1 MLWSFACWR
10 LILNMPAYNKCRGM
24 LCRRL
29 TIACLV
35 LLPAI
40 SLNAQNVSKLKAT
53 KHVGDSIARS
63 ITHPRVADSIPASIL
78 GESSTGN
85 AVIKKGQKV
94 QSGLRKGLD
103 SLGGSATSTEN
114 VVQDRIR
121 KERNTLDSLERIAK
135 SPLDSLQERVGN
147 LKEKWAGK
155 VDVDSIERVSERLQP
170 LAIPSLD
177 NVRPPLNIPN
187 RDGLDIPPLTV
198 NELHNAPLPEGIPK
212 VDIPDPPSIES
223 SIDKISSQ
231 ANIIDEHKDI
241 LIDPRS
247 LDSARIVHEVENQ
260 ALKSEPV
267 KAVNQ
272 EFEKVS
278 SQQASYQALLQ
289 RYRDEKLNREEIT
302 RKAKAIVNSQINEH
316 FSPLKPVETQLSM
329 VNNKLSFFKKLK
341 GDLFSVS
348 PELSSRKF
356 GQRLTPGIMWQLNKR
371 EFLIVDA
378 SVQIGYQLNRRFTAG
393 FGAVYRV
400 GIGDQLTGWI
410 RDLDVFGGRVYVEG
424 NIGKGAFLQGEFEAL
439 RVLATSPLIKP
450 GVETAPNR
458 VYGSYFG
465 LGKRI
470 NIARRIAFVAQAKY
484 RVGYTNEINK
494 VSKVSARFGLEYL
507 FRRPRRDLTGMKK

>member
-1 MLWSFACWR
+1 M
-10 LILNMPAYNKCRGM
+10 
-24 LCRRL
+24 
-29 TIACLV
+29 
-35 LLPAI
+35 
-40 SLNAQNVSKLKAT
+40 
-53 KHVGDSIARS
+53 
-63 ITHPRVADSIPASIL
+63 
-78 GESSTGN
+78 
-85 AVIKKGQKV
+85 
-94 QSGLRKGLD
+94 
-103 SLGGSATSTEN
+103 
-114 VVQDRIR
+114 
-121 KERNTLDSLERIAK
+121 
-135 SPLDSLQERVGN
+135 
-147 LKEKWAGK
+147 
-155 VDVDSIERVSERLQP
+155 
-170 LAIPSLD
+170 
-177 NVRPPLNIPN
+177 
-187 RDGLDIPPLTV
+187 

>member
-1 MLWSFACWR
+1 M
-10 LILNMPAYNKCRGM
+10 
-24 LCRRL
+24 
-29 TIACLV
+29 
-35 LLPAI
+35 
-40 SLNAQNVSKLKAT
+40 
-53 KHVGDSIARS
+53 
-63 ITHPRVADSIPASIL
+63 
-78 GESSTGN
+78 
-85 AVIKKGQKV
+85 
-94 QSGLRKGLD
+94 
-103 SLGGSATSTEN
+103 
-114 VVQDRIR
+114 
-121 KERNTLDSLERIAK
+121 
-135 SPLDSLQERVGN
+135 
-147 LKEKWAGK
+147 
-155 VDVDSIERVSERLQP
+155 
-170 LAIPSLD
+170 
-177 NVRPPLNIPN
+177 
-187 RDGLDIPPLTV
+187 

-400 GIGDQLTGWI
+400 GI
-410 RDLDVFGGRVYVEG
+410 V
-424 NIGKGAFLQGEFEAL
+424 
-439 RVLATSPLIKP
+439 TS
-450 GVETAPNR
+450 
-458 VYGSYFG
+458 
-465 LGKRI
+465 
-470 NIARRIAFVAQAKY
+470 
-484 RVGYTNEINK
+484 
-494 VSKVSARFGLEYL
+494 
-507 FRRPRRDLTGMKK
+507 

>member
-1 MLWSFACWR
+1 MPRAGTSGISAIFESLENTIYALVFRLLAFDFEYAC
-10 LILNMPAYNKCRGM
+10 YNKCRGM

-177 NVRPPLNIPN
+177 NVRPRSIF
-187 RDGLDIPPLTV
+187 LT
-198 NELHNAPLPEGIPK
+198 
-212 VDIPDPPSIES
+212 
-223 SIDKISSQ
+223 
-231 ANIIDEHKDI
+231 
-241 LIDPRS
+241 
-247 LDSARIVHEVENQ
+247 
-260 ALKSEPV
+260 
-267 KAVNQ
+267 
-272 EFEKVS
+272 
-278 SQQASYQALLQ
+278 
-289 RYRDEKLNREEIT
+289 
-302 RKAKAIVNSQINEH
+302 
-316 FSPLKPVETQLSM
+316 
-329 VNNKLSFFKKLK
+329 
-341 GDLFSVS
+341 
-348 PELSSRKF
+348 
-356 GQRLTPGIMWQLNKR
+356 
-371 EFLIVDA
+371 
-378 SVQIGYQLNRRFTAG
+378 
-393 FGAVYRV
+393 
-400 GIGDQLTGWI
+400 
-410 RDLDVFGGRVYVEG
+410 
-424 NIGKGAFLQGEFEAL
+424 
-439 RVLATSPLIKP
+439 AT
-450 GVETAPNR
+450 V
-458 VYGSYFG
+458 
-465 LGKRI
+465 
-470 NIARRIAFVAQAKY
+470 
-484 RVGYTNEINK
+484 
-494 VSKVSARFGLEYL
+494 
-507 FRRPRRDLTGMKK
+507 